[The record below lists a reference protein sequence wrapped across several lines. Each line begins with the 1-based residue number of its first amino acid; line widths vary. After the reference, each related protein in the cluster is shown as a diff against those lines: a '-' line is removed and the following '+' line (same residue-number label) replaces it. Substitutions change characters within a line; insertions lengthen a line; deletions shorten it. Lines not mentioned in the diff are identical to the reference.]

1 MSTLIKN
8 ATIITMDD
16 NASIIQGS
24 ILVEDGFIKEV
35 IPHNFGS
42 EPTIRANE
50 TIDGSEMI
58 VIPGMTNAHYH
69 SYSNLLKGTTSDF
82 PLEIWS
88 LYTTAY
94 GYSLDDEDIY
104 NAVLLGLIDMIKS
117 GVTSCIDHFP
127 HIKRSEAAL
136 KAYEAS
142 SIRVGFA
149 PMMHDVPDHH
159 FLPVELPIEIK
170 RKLDET
176 PPISVEEMR
185 AFYISLINKWHDKN
199 SRIQILIGPNAP
211 QRCSEEMLALCK
223 ELSDQHG
230 AYVHT
235 HLLETRI
242 QKEIG
247 DTTFPGGIVG
257 RLQEQQLLSK
267 RLSAAHSIWLE
278 DDEVNILARHSVS
291 LVHNPV
297 SNMMLG
303 SGRAKIS
310 SYLQKG
316 INVALGTDSS
326 NCGISHNLFEAM
338 RIAVM
343 HSRQE
348 QSNFNEWLKPIDVL
362 KMATTGGAY
371 LLGEEKKRGKIKQG
385 YEADLVL
392 LTKQSPALAMNADL
406 ISQLVYYEN
415 GSSIES
421 VMVKGE
427 WVLKNRKIIS
437 FDEESVLQS
446 VKEKYES
453 LVEKSRASLQ
463 LANEYEP
470 YFTKMYEKIHH
481 NLGEKKKASSRLD
494 STNEHGI
501 LEENNSVKPI

>member
-8 ATIITMDD
+8 VTIITMDD
-16 NASIIQGS
+16 DAGIIQGS
-24 ILVEDGFIKEV
+24 VLVENGLIKEV
-35 IPHNFGS
+35 IPHNPGS
-42 EPTIRANE
+42 EPPIGANE

-58 VIPGMTNAHYH
+58 VMPGMTNAHYH
-69 SYSNLLKGTTSDF
+69 SYSNLLKGTTSHF

-104 NAVLLGLIDMIKS
+104 NAVLLGVIDMIKS

-127 HIKRSEAAL
+127 HIRRSEAAL

-159 FLPVELPIEIK
+159 FLPVELPSDRK
-170 RKLDET
+170 RKLDEAA
-176 PPISVEEMR
+176 PISDEEMK
-185 AFYISLINKWHDKN
+185 AFYNSLFNKWHDKN
-199 SRIQILIGPNAP
+199 NRIQILLGPNAP
-211 QRCSEEMLALCK
+211 QRCSEEMLALCR
-223 ELSDQHG
+223 ELSEQRG

-235 HLLETRI
+235 HLLETKI
-242 QKEIG
+242 QKEVG
-247 DTTFPGGIVG
+247 DAAFSGGIVG
-257 RLQEQQLLSK
+257 RLREQQLLSR
-267 RLSAAHSIWLE
+267 RLSAAHSIWIE
-278 DDEVNILARHSVS
+278 DDEAEVLADRGVS
-291 LVHNPV
+291 IVHNPV

-303 SGRAKIS
+303 SGRANVS
-310 SYLQKG
+310 SYLRKG
-316 INVALGTDSS
+316 MNVALGTDSS

-348 QSNFNEWLKPIDVL
+348 HSQFQEWLKPIDVL
-362 KMATTGGAY
+362 KMATIGGAH

-392 LTKQSPALAMNADL
+392 LTKRSPALAMNEDL

-427 WVLKNRKIIS
+427 WVLRNRNIVT
-437 FDEESVLQS
+437 FDEEAVLQT
-446 VKEKYES
+446 VKEKHES
-453 LVEKSRASLQ
+453 LVKKSQASIQ

-470 YFTKMYEKIHH
+470 YFTNMYKKFHH
-481 NLGEKKKASSRLD
+481 HLEEKKAGSRFD
-494 STNEHGI
+494 AAH
-501 LEENNSVKPI
+501 

>member
-16 NASIIQGS
+16 HAGILEGS
-24 ILVEDGFIKEV
+24 VLVENGIIKEL
-35 IPHNFGS
+35 IPHHHGS
-42 EPTIRANE
+42 EPQIPADE
-50 TIDGSEMI
+50 TIDGSDMMI
-58 VIPGMTNAHYH
+58 MPGMTNAHYH
-69 SYSNLLKGTTSDF
+69 SYSNLLKGTTSHF

-94 GYSLDDEDIY
+94 GYSLDDEDIH
-104 NAVLLGLIDMIKS
+104 NAVLLGVIDMIKS

-127 HIKRSEAAL
+127 HIRRSEAAL

-159 FLPVELPIEIK
+159 FLPVDLPDDWK
-170 RKLDET
+170 RKLDEAS
-176 PPISVEEMR
+176 PISVEEMR
-185 AFYISLINKWHDKN
+185 AYYLSLFNEWHDKKN
-199 SRIQILIGPNAP
+199 IQILLGPNAP

-223 ELSDQHG
+223 ELSEQRG
-230 AYVHT
+230 AFVHT

-242 QKEIG
+242 QKEVG
-247 DTTFPGGIVG
+247 DAAFAGGIIG
-257 RLQEQQLLSK
+257 RLRDQQLLSRK
-267 RLSAAHSIWLE
+267 LSGAHSIWME
-278 DDEVNILARHSVS
+278 DAEADVLAEHGVS

-303 SGRAKIS
+303 SGRAKIG

-316 INVALGTDSS
+316 MNVALGTDSS

-348 QSNFNEWLKPIDVL
+348 QPDFREWLQPKDVL
-362 KMATTGGAY
+362 EMATVGGAR

-392 LTKQSPALAMNADL
+392 LTRRSPALAVSTDL
-406 ISQLVYYEN
+406 FTQLVYYEN
-415 GSSIES
+415 GSSVES
-421 VMVKGE
+421 VMIKGE
-427 WVLKNRKIIS
+427 WVLRNRKMVL
-437 FDEESVLQS
+437 FDEESVLES
-446 VKEKYES
+446 VKERQKS
-453 LVEKSRASLQ
+453 LFEKSRESVSQ
-463 LANEYEP
+463 ANALEP
-470 YFTKMYEKIHH
+470 FFTRMYKKIHSDFGK
-481 NLGEKKKASSRLD
+481 NTMFSRSD
-494 STNEHGI
+494 SADEHGMF
-501 LEENNSVKPI
+501 EEIGNPN

>member
-8 ATIITMDD
+8 TTIITMDD
-16 NASIIQGS
+16 PSGIVQGS
-24 ILVEDGFIKEV
+24 VWVENGLIKEV
-35 IPHNFGS
+35 IPHSPGS
-42 EPTIRANE
+42 EPPIPANE
-50 TIDGSEMI
+50 TIDGSEM
-58 VIPGMTNAHYH
+58 VVMPGMTNAHYH
-69 SYSNLLKGTTSDF
+69 SYSNLLKGTTSHF

-159 FLPVELPIEIK
+159 FLPVELPIDKK
-170 RKLDET
+170 RKLDEAT
-176 PPISVEEMR
+176 PISVVEMR
-185 AFYISLINKWHDKN
+185 AFYNSLFNKWHDKN
-199 SRIQILIGPNAP
+199 NRIQILIGPNAP

-223 ELSDQHG
+223 ELSDQRG

-235 HLLETRI
+235 HLLETII
-242 QKEIG
+242 QKEVG
-247 DTTFPGGIVG
+247 DAAFSGGIVG
-257 RLQEQQLLSK
+257 RLREQDLLSRK
-267 RLSAAHSIWLE
+267 LSGAHSIWIE
-278 DDEVNILARHSVS
+278 DDEAEVLAEHGVS

-303 SGRAKIS
+303 SGRAKVS

-316 INVALGTDSS
+316 MNVALGTDSS

-348 QSNFNEWLKPIDVL
+348 QSNFHEWLQPIDVL
-362 KMATTGGAY
+362 KMATTGGAHV
-371 LLGEEKKRGKIKQG
+371 LGEEKKRGKIKQD

-392 LTKQSPALAMNADL
+392 LTRRSPALAVNTDL

-427 WVLKNRKIIS
+427 WVLKNRKIVS
-437 FDEESVLQS
+437 FDEEAVLQS

-453 LVEKSRASLQ
+453 LVEKSRGSVQ
-463 LANEYEP
+463 WANEVEP
-470 YFTKMYEKIHH
+470 YFTNMYKTIHQ
-481 NLGEKKKASSRLD
+481 NFGEKKAGSRLD
-494 STNEHGI
+494 SANEHGI
-501 LEENNSVKPI
+501 FEEMNSQ

>member
-8 ATIITMDD
+8 VTIVTMDD
-16 NASIIQGS
+16 DTGIIQGS
-24 ILVEDGFIKEV
+24 VLVENGLIKEV
-35 IPHNFGS
+35 IPHNPGS
-42 EPTIRANE
+42 EPPIRANE

-58 VIPGMTNAHYH
+58 VMPGMTNAHYH
-69 SYSNLLKGTTSDF
+69 SYSTLLKGTTSHF

-104 NAVLLGLIDMIKS
+104 NAVLLGVIDMIKS

-127 HIKRSEAAL
+127 HIRRSEAAL

-159 FLPVELPIEIK
+159 FLPVELPSDRK
-170 RKLDET
+170 RKLDEAA
-176 PPISVEEMR
+176 PISVEEMK
-185 AFYISLINKWHDKN
+185 AFYNSLFNKWHDKN
-199 SRIQILIGPNAP
+199 NRIQILLGPNAP
-211 QRCSEEMLALCK
+211 QRCSEEMLALCR
-223 ELSDQHG
+223 ELSEQRG

-235 HLLETRI
+235 HLLETKI
-242 QKEIG
+242 QKEVG
-247 DTTFPGGIVG
+247 DAAFSGGIVG
-257 RLQEQQLLSK
+257 RLREQQLLSRK
-267 RLSAAHSIWLE
+267 LSAAHSIWIE
-278 DDEVNILARHSVS
+278 DDEAEVLADRGVS

-303 SGRAKIS
+303 SGRANVS
-310 SYLQKG
+310 SYLRKG
-316 INVALGTDSS
+316 MNVALGTDSS

-348 QSNFNEWLKPIDVL
+348 HSQFQEWLKPIDVL
-362 KMATTGGAY
+362 KMATIGGAH

-392 LTKQSPALAMNADL
+392 LTKRSPALAMNEDL

-427 WVLKNRKIIS
+427 WVLKNRSIDT
-437 FDEESVLQS
+437 FDEEAVLQA
-446 VKEKYES
+446 VKEKHES
-453 LVEKSRASLQ
+453 LVKKSQASIQ
-463 LANEYEP
+463 LANEYET
-470 YFTKMYEKIHH
+470 YFTNMYKKFHH
-481 NLGEKKKASSRLD
+481 HLGEEKAGSRSD
-494 STNEHGI
+494 AAHEQGMPQEI
-501 LEENNSVKPI
+501 

>member
-8 ATIITMDD
+8 VTIVTMDD
-16 NASIIQGS
+16 DTGIIQGS
-24 ILVEDGFIKEV
+24 VLVENGLIKEV
-35 IPHNFGS
+35 IPHNPGS
-42 EPTIRANE
+42 EPPIRANE

-58 VIPGMTNAHYH
+58 VMPGMTNAHYH
-69 SYSNLLKGTTSDF
+69 SYSTLLKGTTSHF

-104 NAVLLGLIDMIKS
+104 NAVLLGVIDMIKS

-127 HIKRSEAAL
+127 HIRRSEAAL

-159 FLPVELPIEIK
+159 FLPVELPSDRK
-170 RKLDET
+170 RKLDEAA
-176 PPISVEEMR
+176 PISVEEMK
-185 AFYISLINKWHDKN
+185 AFYNSLFNKWHDKN
-199 SRIQILIGPNAP
+199 NRIQILLGPNAP
-211 QRCSEEMLALCK
+211 QRCSEEMLALCR
-223 ELSDQHG
+223 ELSEQRG

-235 HLLETRI
+235 HLLETKI
-242 QKEIG
+242 QKEVG
-247 DTTFPGGIVG
+247 DAAFSGGIVG
-257 RLQEQQLLSK
+257 RLREQQLLSRK
-267 RLSAAHSIWLE
+267 LSAAHSIWIE
-278 DDEVNILARHSVS
+278 DDEAEVLADRGVS

-303 SGRAKIS
+303 SGRANVS
-310 SYLQKG
+310 SYLRKG
-316 INVALGTDSS
+316 MNVALGTDSS

-348 QSNFNEWLKPIDVL
+348 HSQFQEWLKPIDVL
-362 KMATTGGAY
+362 KMATIGGAH

-392 LTKQSPALAMNADL
+392 LTKRSPALAMNEDL

-427 WVLKNRKIIS
+427 WVLKNRSIDT
-437 FDEESVLQS
+437 FDEEAVLQA
-446 VKEKYES
+446 VKEKHES
-453 LVEKSRASLQ
+453 LVKKSQASIQ

-470 YFTKMYEKIHH
+470 YFTNMYKKFHH
-481 NLGEKKKASSRLD
+481 HLGEKKIGCRSD
-494 STNEHGI
+494 SAHEQGMPQEI
-501 LEENNSVKPI
+501 

>member
-8 ATIITMDD
+8 TTIITMDD
-16 NASIIQGS
+16 QAGILEGS
-24 ILVEDGFIKEV
+24 VLVENGLIKEV
-35 IPHNFGS
+35 IPYNPGS
-42 EPTIRANE
+42 ELPIQADE
-50 TIDGSEMI
+50 KIDGSEMI
-58 VIPGMTNAHYH
+58 VMPGMTNAHYH
-69 SYSNLLKGTTSDF
+69 SYSNLLKGTTSHL

-159 FLPVELPIEIK
+159 FLPVDLPVDWK
-170 RKLDET
+170 RKLDEAT
-176 PPISVEEMR
+176 PISVEEMR
-185 AFYISLINKWHDKN
+185 AFYNSLFNKWHDNN
-199 SRIQILIGPNAP
+199 SRIQILLGPNAP

-223 ELSDQHG
+223 ELSEQRG

-242 QKEIG
+242 QKEVG
-247 DTTFPGGIVG
+247 DNAFSGGIVG
-257 RLQEQQLLSK
+257 RLRDQQLLSRK
-267 RLSAAHSIWLE
+267 LSGAHSIWIE
-278 DDEVNILARHSVS
+278 DDEADVLAEHGVS

-303 SGRAKIS
+303 SGKAKIRT
-310 SYLQKG
+310 YLQKG
-316 INVALGTDSS
+316 MNVALGTDSS

-338 RIAVM
+338 RIAIM

-348 QSNFNEWLKPIDVL
+348 QSNFHEWLQPIDVL
-362 KMATTGGAY
+362 KMATVGGAHI
-371 LLGEEKKRGKIKQG
+371 LGEEKKRGKIKQD

-392 LTKQSPALAMNADL
+392 LSKRSPALAVNTDL

-421 VMVKGE
+421 VMIEGE
-427 WVLKNRKIIS
+427 WVLKNHEIVS
-437 FDEESVLQS
+437 FDEEAVLQS
-446 VKEKYES
+446 VKEKHES
-453 LVEKSRASLQ
+453 LVEKSRGSVQ
-463 LANEYEP
+463 LANEIQP
-470 YFTKMYEKIHH
+470 YFTKMYKEFHH
-481 NLGEKKKASSRLD
+481 DFGERKAGSSLGSA
-494 STNEHGI
+494 NEHGMF
-501 LEENNSVKPI
+501 EEIKSQ

>member
-16 NASIIQGS
+16 QSGIIQGS
-24 ILVEDGFIKEV
+24 VWVENGRIKEV
-35 IPHNFGS
+35 IPHLPGS
-42 EPTIRANE
+42 EPTIHVNE

-58 VIPGMTNAHYH
+58 VMPGMTNAHYH
-69 SYSNLLKGTTSDF
+69 SYSNLLKGTTSHL
-82 PLEIWS
+82 PLEMWS

-104 NAVLLGLIDMIKS
+104 HAVLLGVIDMIKS

-127 HIKRSEAAL
+127 HIRRSEAAL

-159 FLPVELPIEIK
+159 FLPVDLPIDTK
-170 RKLDET
+170 RKLDQAS
-176 PPISVEEMR
+176 PISVVEMR
-185 AFYISLINKWHDKN
+185 AFYNSLFDRWHDKN
-199 SRIQILIGPNAP
+199 DRIQIVVGPNAP
-211 QRCSEEMLALCK
+211 QRCSQEMLALCK
-223 ELSDQHG
+223 ELSEQSG

-242 QKEIG
+242 QKEVG
-247 DTTFPGGIVG
+247 DSAFSGGILG
-257 RLQEQQLLSK
+257 RLQDQQLLSRK
-267 RLSAAHSIWLE
+267 LSTAHSIWIE
-278 DDEVNILARHSVS
+278 DDEAEMLAEHGVS
-291 LVHNPV
+291 FVHNPV

-303 SGRAKIS
+303 SGRANVS
-310 SYLQKG
+310 SYLEDG

-348 QSNFNEWLKPIDVL
+348 HPNFHEWLQPIDVL
-362 KMATTGGAY
+362 KMATVGGAHI
-371 LLGEEKKRGKIKQG
+371 LGEEKKRGKIKQN

-392 LTKQSPALAMNADL
+392 LNKRSSALTVNADV

-427 WVLKNRKIIS
+427 WILKNRKMVS
-437 FDEESVLQS
+437 FDEEAVIQA
-446 VKEKYES
+446 VKEKQES
-453 LVEKSRASLQ
+453 LLQKSRASVQ
-463 LANEYEP
+463 WANEVEP
-470 YFTKMYEKIHH
+470 YFTDMYKKFHPH
-481 NLGEKKKASSRLD
+481 PGEKKAGSNRMDAAHEQGKFEGMKS
-494 STNEHGI
+494 
-501 LEENNSVKPI
+501 

>member
-8 ATIITMDD
+8 VTIITMDD
-16 NASIIQGS
+16 DAGIIQGS
-24 ILVEDGFIKEV
+24 VLVENGFIKEV
-35 IPHNFGS
+35 IPHNPGS
-42 EPTIRANE
+42 EPPIGANE
-50 TIDGSEMI
+50 SIDGSEMI
-58 VIPGMTNAHYH
+58 VMPGMSNAHYH
-69 SYSNLLKGTTSDF
+69 SYSNLLKGTTSHF

-104 NAVLLGLIDMIKS
+104 NAVLLGVIDMIKS

-127 HIKRSEAAL
+127 HIRRSEAAL

-159 FLPVELPIEIK
+159 FLPVELPSDRK
-170 RKLDET
+170 RKLDEAA
-176 PPISVEEMR
+176 PISVEEMK
-185 AFYISLINKWHDKN
+185 AFYNSLFNKWHDKN
-199 SRIQILIGPNAP
+199 NRIQILLGPNAP
-211 QRCSEEMLALCK
+211 QRCSEEMLALCR
-223 ELSDQHG
+223 ELSEQRG

-235 HLLETRI
+235 HLLETKI
-242 QKEIG
+242 QKEVG
-247 DTTFPGGIVG
+247 DAAFSGGIVG
-257 RLQEQQLLSK
+257 RLRDQQLLSRK
-267 RLSAAHSIWLE
+267 LSAAHSIWIE
-278 DDEVNILARHSVS
+278 DDEAEVLADRGVS

-303 SGRAKIS
+303 SGRANVS
-310 SYLQKG
+310 SYLRKG
-316 INVALGTDSS
+316 MNVALGTDSS

-348 QSNFNEWLKPIDVL
+348 HSQFQEWLKPIDVL
-362 KMATTGGAY
+362 KMATIGGAH

-392 LTKQSPALAMNADL
+392 LTKRSPALAMNEDL

-427 WVLKNRKIIS
+427 WVLRNRSIVT
-437 FDEESVLQS
+437 FDEEAILQA
-446 VKEKYES
+446 VKEKHES
-453 LVEKSRASLQ
+453 LVKKSQASIQ
-463 LANEYEP
+463 LANEYET
-470 YFTKMYEKIHH
+470 YFTNMYKKFHH
-481 NLGEKKKASSRLD
+481 HLGEEKAGSRSD
-494 STNEHGI
+494 AAHEQGMPQEI
-501 LEENNSVKPI
+501 

>member
-8 ATIITMDD
+8 TTIITMDD
-16 NASIIQGS
+16 KVGTIQGS
-24 ILVEDGFIKEV
+24 VLVEEGVIKEV
-35 IPHNFGS
+35 IPHTVGS
-42 EPTIRANE
+42 EPPIRANE

-58 VIPGMTNAHYH
+58 VMPGMTNAHYH
-69 SYSNLLKGTTSDF
+69 SYSNLIKGTTSHF

-149 PMMHDVPDHH
+149 PMMHDLPDHQ
-159 FLPVELPIEIK
+159 FLPVELPVK
-170 RKLDET
+170 LRKKLDEST
-176 PPISVEEMR
+176 PMSVEEMR
-185 AFYISLINKWHDKN
+185 VFYKSLFNNWHQKNNKV
-199 SRIQILIGPNAP
+199 QILVGPNAP
-211 QRCSEEMLALCK
+211 QRCSREMLTLCK
-223 ELSDQHG
+223 ELSNHEG
-230 AYVHT
+230 ALIHT

-247 DTTFPGGIVG
+247 DSTFPGGIIG
-257 RLQEQQLLSK
+257 RLQEQQLLS
-267 RLSAAHSIWLE
+267 RQLSAAHSIWLE
-278 DDEVNILARHSVS
+278 DDEVEILAKHGVS

-303 SGRAKIS
+303 SGRAPIS
-310 SYLQKG
+310 FYLENG

-326 NCGISHNLFEAM
+326 NCGIAHNLFEAM

-348 QSNFNEWLKPIDVL
+348 QSNFQQWLKPIDVF
-362 KMATTGGAY
+362 KMATIGGAY
-371 LLGEEKKRGKIKQG
+371 LLGEEKRRGKIKQG

-392 LTKQSPALAMNADL
+392 LTRQSSALAVNADL

-437 FDEESVLQS
+437 FDEEAVLQS
-446 VKEKYES
+446 VKDKYEV
-453 LVEKSRASLQ
+453 LIEKSKSSLQ

-470 YFTKMYEKIHH
+470 YFTKMYDNIHH
-481 NLGEKKKASSRLD
+481 NLGEK
-494 STNEHGI
+494 
-501 LEENNSVKPI
+501 

>member
-1 MSTLIKN
+1 MMSTLIKS

-16 NASIIQGS
+16 KVGTIHGS
-24 ILVEDGFIKEV
+24 ILVEDGVIKEV
-35 IPHNFGS
+35 IPHCNGR
-42 EPTIRANE
+42 EPPIRADE

-58 VIPGMTNAHYH
+58 VMPGMTNAHYH
-69 SYSNLLKGTTSDF
+69 SYSNLLKGTVSHF

-94 GYSLDDEDIY
+94 GYSLDDDDIY

-149 PMMHDVPDHH
+149 PMMHDIPDHH
-159 FLPVELPIEIK
+159 FLPVELPINLR
-170 RKLDET
+170 RKLDQSA
-176 PPISVEEMR
+176 PISVAEMR
-185 AFYISLINKWHDKN
+185 TFFKSLFNFWHEKN
-199 SRIQILIGPNAP
+199 NRIQILLGPNAP
-211 QRCSEEMLALCK
+211 QRCSKEMLALCK
-223 ELSDQHG
+223 ELSGQEG
-230 AYVHT
+230 AFIHT

-247 DTTFPGGIVG
+247 NSKFPGGIIG
-257 RLQEQQLLSK
+257 RLQEQQLLS
-267 RLSAAHSIWLE
+267 RQLSAAHSIWLE
-278 DDEVNILARHSVS
+278 DDEVKMLEKHGVS

-303 SGRAKIS
+303 SGRAAIS
-310 SYLQKG
+310 FYLQSG

-326 NCGISHNLFEAM
+326 NCGIAHNLFEAM
-338 RIAVM
+338 RVAVM

-348 QSNFNEWLKPIDVL
+348 HSHFKEWLMPIDVF
-362 KMATTGGAY
+362 KMATIGGAY
-371 LLGEEKKRGKIKQG
+371 LLGEEKQRGKIKQG
-385 YEADLVL
+385 YEADIVL
-392 LTKQSPALAMNADL
+392 LTKKSPALAVHADL

-427 WVLKNRKIIS
+427 WVLKNRKIVS
-437 FDEESVLQS
+437 FDEEAVLQA
-446 VKEKYES
+446 VKNKYES
-453 LVEKSRASLQ
+453 LMEKSRVSLD
-463 LANEYEP
+463 LAKECEP
-470 YFTKMYEKIHH
+470 YFTKMYDKIQHNLEEKI
-481 NLGEKKKASSRLD
+481 GK
-494 STNEHGI
+494 
-501 LEENNSVKPI
+501 

>member
-8 ATIITMDD
+8 ATLVTMDD
-16 NASIIQGS
+16 HPGIIQGS
-24 ILVEDGFIKEV
+24 VLVENGLIKEV
-35 IPHNFGS
+35 LPPNPGS
-42 EPTIRANE
+42 EHLFRADE

-58 VIPGMTNAHYH
+58 VMPGMTNAHYH
-69 SYSNLLKGTTSDF
+69 SYSNLLKGTTSHL

-127 HIKRSEAAL
+127 HIKRSESAL

-159 FLPVELPIEIK
+159 FLPVELPIDKK
-170 RKLDET
+170 RKLDEAAS
-176 PPISVEEMR
+176 ISVEEMK
-185 AFYISLINKWHDKN
+185 AFYNSLFNRWHDKN
-199 SRIQILIGPNAP
+199 NRIQILLGPNAP

-223 ELSDQHG
+223 ELSEQRG

-242 QKEIG
+242 QKEVG
-247 DTTFPGGIVG
+247 DAEFSGGIVG
-257 RLQEQQLLSK
+257 RLRDQQLLSRK
-267 RLSAAHSIWLE
+267 LSAAHSIWIE
-278 DDEVNILARHSVS
+278 DDEAEVLAEHDVS

-303 SGRAKIS
+303 SGKAKIS

-316 INVALGTDSS
+316 MNVALGTDSS

-348 QSNFNEWLKPIDVL
+348 NSNFHEWLQPIDVL
-362 KMATTGGAY
+362 KMATVGGAH

-392 LTKQSPALAMNADL
+392 LTKRSPALAVNTDL

-421 VMVKGE
+421 VMIRGE
-427 WVLKNRKIIS
+427 WVLKNRKIVT
-437 FDEESVLQS
+437 FDEKAVLQA
-446 VKEKYES
+446 VKEKHES
-453 LVEKSRASLQ
+453 LLEKSQASIQ

-470 YFTKMYEKIHH
+470 YFTNMYKKFHDLH
-481 NLGEKKKASSRLD
+481 AEKKAGCRSD
-494 STNEHGI
+494 STHEQGMP
-501 LEENNSVKPI
+501 EEIKTM

>member
-8 ATIITMDD
+8 VTIITMDD
-16 NASIIQGS
+16 DAGIIQGS
-24 ILVEDGFIKEV
+24 VLVENGFIKEV
-35 IPHNFGS
+35 IPHNPGS
-42 EPTIRANE
+42 EPPIGANE
-50 TIDGSEMI
+50 SIDGSEMI
-58 VIPGMTNAHYH
+58 VMPGMTNAHYH
-69 SYSNLLKGTTSDF
+69 SYSNLLKGTTSHF

-104 NAVLLGLIDMIKS
+104 NAVLLGVIDMIKS

-127 HIKRSEAAL
+127 HIRRSEAAL

-159 FLPVELPIEIK
+159 FLPVELPSDRK
-170 RKLDET
+170 RKLDEAA
-176 PPISVEEMR
+176 PISVEEMK
-185 AFYISLINKWHDKN
+185 AFYNSLFNKWHDKN
-199 SRIQILIGPNAP
+199 NRIQILLGPNAP
-211 QRCSEEMLALCK
+211 QRCSEEMLALCR
-223 ELSDQHG
+223 ELSEQRG

-235 HLLETRI
+235 HLLETKI
-242 QKEIG
+242 QKEVG
-247 DTTFPGGIVG
+247 DAAFFGGIVG
-257 RLQEQQLLSK
+257 RLRDQQLLSRK
-267 RLSAAHSIWLE
+267 LSAAHSIWIE
-278 DDEVNILARHSVS
+278 DDEAEVLADRGVS

-303 SGRAKIS
+303 SGRANVS
-310 SYLQKG
+310 SYLRKG
-316 INVALGTDSS
+316 MNVALGTDSS

-348 QSNFNEWLKPIDVL
+348 HSQFQEWLKPIDVL
-362 KMATTGGAY
+362 KMATIGGAH

-392 LTKQSPALAMNADL
+392 LTKRSPALAMNEDL

-427 WVLKNRKIIS
+427 WVLRNRSIVT
-437 FDEESVLQS
+437 FDEEAILQA
-446 VKEKYES
+446 VKEKHES
-453 LVEKSRASLQ
+453 LVVKSQASIQ
-463 LANEYEP
+463 LANEYET
-470 YFTKMYEKIHH
+470 YFTNMYKKFHH
-481 NLGEKKKASSRLD
+481 HLGEEKAGSRSD
-494 STNEHGI
+494 AAHEQGMPQEI
-501 LEENNSVKPI
+501 

>member
-1 MSTLIKN
+1 
-8 ATIITMDD
+8 MDD
-16 NASIIQGS
+16 DTGIIQGS
-24 ILVEDGFIKEV
+24 VLVENGLIKEV
-35 IPHNFGS
+35 IPHNPGS
-42 EPTIRANE
+42 EPPIRANE

-58 VIPGMTNAHYH
+58 VMPGMTNAHYH
-69 SYSNLLKGTTSDF
+69 SYSNLLKGTTSHF

-104 NAVLLGLIDMIKS
+104 NAVLLGVIDMIKS

-127 HIKRSEAAL
+127 HIRRSEAAL

-159 FLPVELPIEIK
+159 FLPVELPSDRK
-170 RKLDET
+170 RKLDEAA
-176 PPISVEEMR
+176 PISVEEMK
-185 AFYISLINKWHDKN
+185 AFYNSLFNKWHDKN
-199 SRIQILIGPNAP
+199 NRIQILLGPNAP
-211 QRCSEEMLALCK
+211 QRCSEEMLALCR
-223 ELSDQHG
+223 ELSEQRG

-235 HLLETRI
+235 HLLETKI
-242 QKEIG
+242 QKEVG
-247 DTTFPGGIVG
+247 DAAFSGGIVG
-257 RLQEQQLLSK
+257 RLREQQLLSRK
-267 RLSAAHSIWLE
+267 LSAAHSIWIE
-278 DDEVNILARHSVS
+278 DDEAEVLADRGVS

-303 SGRAKIS
+303 SGRANVS
-310 SYLQKG
+310 SYLRKG
-316 INVALGTDSS
+316 MNVALGTDSS

-348 QSNFNEWLKPIDVL
+348 HSQFQEWLKPIDVL
-362 KMATTGGAY
+362 KMATIGGAH

-392 LTKQSPALAMNADL
+392 LTKRSPALAMNEDL

-427 WVLKNRKIIS
+427 WVLKNRSIDT
-437 FDEESVLQS
+437 FDEEAVLQA
-446 VKEKYES
+446 VKEKHES
-453 LVEKSRASLQ
+453 LVKKSQASIQ

-470 YFTKMYEKIHH
+470 YFTNMYKKFHH
-481 NLGEKKKASSRLD
+481 HLGEKKIGCRSD
-494 STNEHGI
+494 SAHEQGMPQEI
-501 LEENNSVKPI
+501 

>member
-8 ATIITMDD
+8 VTIVTMDD
-16 NASIIQGS
+16 DTGIIQGS
-24 ILVEDGFIKEV
+24 VLVENGLIKEV
-35 IPHNFGS
+35 IPHNPGS
-42 EPTIRANE
+42 EPPIRANE

-58 VIPGMTNAHYH
+58 VMPGMTNAHYH
-69 SYSNLLKGTTSDF
+69 SYSNLLKGTTSHF

-104 NAVLLGLIDMIKS
+104 NAVLLGVIDMIKS

-127 HIKRSEAAL
+127 HIRRSEAAL

-159 FLPVELPIEIK
+159 FLPVELPSDRK
-170 RKLDET
+170 RKLDEAA
-176 PPISVEEMR
+176 PISVEEMK
-185 AFYISLINKWHDKN
+185 AFYNSLFNKWHDKN
-199 SRIQILIGPNAP
+199 NRIQILLGPNAP
-211 QRCSEEMLALCK
+211 QRCSEEMLALCR
-223 ELSDQHG
+223 ELSEQRG

-235 HLLETRI
+235 HLLETKI
-242 QKEIG
+242 QKEVG
-247 DTTFPGGIVG
+247 DAAFSGGIVG
-257 RLQEQQLLSK
+257 RLREQQLLSRK
-267 RLSAAHSIWLE
+267 LSAAHSIWIE
-278 DDEVNILARHSVS
+278 DDEAEVLADRGVS

-303 SGRAKIS
+303 SGRANVS
-310 SYLQKG
+310 SYLRKG
-316 INVALGTDSS
+316 MNVALGTDSS

-348 QSNFNEWLKPIDVL
+348 HSQFQEWLKPIDVL
-362 KMATTGGAY
+362 KMATIGGAH

-392 LTKQSPALAMNADL
+392 LTKRSPALAMNEDL

-427 WVLKNRKIIS
+427 WVLKNRSIDT
-437 FDEESVLQS
+437 FDEEAVLQA
-446 VKEKYES
+446 VKEKHES
-453 LVEKSRASLQ
+453 LVKKSQASIQ

-470 YFTKMYEKIHH
+470 YFTNMYKKFHH
-481 NLGEKKKASSRLD
+481 HLGEKKIGCRSD
-494 STNEHGI
+494 SAHEQGMPQEI
-501 LEENNSVKPI
+501 